1 MAIVPQPA
9 TFLGKLRGYCT
20 PLHRIV
26 FQCSCHS
33 NSPSNW
39 GVSDVSPFSDTPRHH
54 IKIYQVKVLKKCP
67 IWNIYII
74 YIYYQGLGPQ
84 KVPLLGASRCLAPR
98 EKRVAASQ
106 KKERDKWPVI
116 TVEEFPMAA
125 MVYLYMGYI
134 YIYGTTMDNPSW
146 GTCWVGLFHVIIYP
160 ATSSRMILKQYL
172 WPNWWSLLES
182 PRGMFFGDGQNHN
195 SLVLLKLPE
204 NFLEKLRM
212 VIIPNERKSMT

>member
-1 MAIVPQPA
+1 M
-9 TFLGKLRGYCT
+9 KY
-20 PLHRIV
+20 
-26 FQCSCHS
+26 
-33 NSPSNW
+33 
-39 GVSDVSPFSDTPRHH
+39 
-54 IKIYQVKVLKKCP
+54 IY
-67 IWNIYII
+67 NIYI
-74 YIYYQGLGPQ
+74 LPGPWTP
-84 KVPLLGASRCLAPR
+84 KGPPVGRLAVPRAPRKTSRCEP
-98 EKRVAASQ
+98 
-106 KKERDKWPVI
+106 KERKGQVTGDHCGGVSHGCHGLL
-116 TVEEFPMAA
+116 
-125 MVYLYMGYI
+125 VYGI